1 MHLGNLSDQVRFGKT
16 TKTSVYKDGRMN
28 VMLLNL
34 PEGEV
39 LKPHVSKTDAFLVVQ
54 KGECEFTLEGQ
65 SHHLKRG
72 DLFSFKA
79 NQVHALQALTDF
91 SMLIIK

>member
-1 MHLGNLSDQVRFGKT
+1 MHLGNLADQIRFGTT
-16 TKTSVYKDGRMN
+16 TKTSLYKDARMN

-39 LKPHVSKTDAFLVVQ
+39 LKPHISKTDAFLVVQ
-54 KGECEFTLEGQ
+54 KGECEFILEGQ
-65 SHHLKRG
+65 VHHLKRG

-79 NQVHALQALTDF
+79 NQLHELKALTDF

>member
-1 MHLGNLSDQVRFGKT
+1 MHLGNLWDQIQFGKT
-16 TKTSVYKDGRMN
+16 TKSSLYKDAKMN

-34 PEGEV
+34 PEGEE

-54 KGECEFTLEGQ
+54 KGECEFTVEGKV
-65 SHHLKRG
+65 HHLKRG

-79 NQVHALQALTDF
+79 NQLHSVKAITDF
-91 SMLIIK
+91 SMLIVK

>member
-1 MHLGNLSDQVRFGKT
+1 
-16 TKTSVYKDGRMN
+16 
-28 VMLLNL
+28 
-34 PEGEV
+34 
-39 LKPHVSKTDAFLVVQ
+39 

-65 SHHLKRG
+65 PHHLKRG

-79 NQVHALQALTDF
+79 NQVHALKALTDF